1 MTKKMDNLANTQTL
15 FILFIN
21 GYYFNRTP
29 IINVKENRLLK
40 LHRKSTTII
49 ENICRDIELLCMC
62 IIIVYFRLEKGL
74 NRI

>member
-1 MTKKMDNLANTQTL
+1 MVS
-15 FILFIN
+15 

-74 NRI
+74 KSSYKAIKRIPNNSMDKII